1 LPKKGTCGSSVPCG
15 GSGGAVGWDSS
26 ALETR
31 PMFVQAGCDQP
42 PRCARPSDRRDR
54 RCRRACVRADR
65 ALRPRPRRRGR
76 DRGRPAAADSLA
88 GSGWRRIDLSFA
100 GRGGDEVIA
109 VGLAARDFA
118 LADQRVERSLYQRA
132 VGYHYDAVKIFMPAT
147 RKPSCWNSGARENS
161 QRRQRAGTRTRS

>member
-1 LPKKGTCGSSVPCG
+1 MPDAPRLSDNRQTVACPRVAQKRDVRKSVPCG

-76 DRGRPAAADSLA
+76 DRGRP
-88 GSGWRRIDLSFA
+88 
-100 GRGGDEVIA
+100 VIA